1 MIRIDDLKNYYP
13 PQVRDNPMLSRYM
26 LKEYLQLLI
35 LDYLSTT
42 SWIKKITLIGGTCLR
57 LLKGIDRFSED
68 LDFDCKDLSREDF
81 LGMTDDILQLLHRNG
96 FNVEPRDKEN
106 SRLKAFRRN
115 IYFPGLL
122 LNLGLTGHREERF
135 LIKVESQDQMFSYRP
150 VLANIRSAGFFF
162 PFPVPP
168 DPILCA
174 MKVSAMLDRQKGRD
188 FYDAMFLLSQ
198 TAPDYS
204 FLSSKHS
211 ISVPEELMAAVNKM
225 LESVDL
231 KNKSIDFKH
240 LLFNQDYSLRILR
253 APEFFREV
261 IKP

>member
-1 MIRIDDLKNYYP
+1 MIQINDLKNYYP
-13 PQVRDNPMLSRYM
+13 PLVRDDPNFNRHM
-26 LKEYLQLLI
+26 LKEYIQLLI

-42 SWIKKITLIGGTCLR
+42 VWIRKITLIGGTCLR

-68 LDFDCKDLSREDF
+68 LDFNCKNLSKEEF
-81 LGMTDDILQLLHRNG
+81 LRMTDDILQLLRRNG
-96 FNVEPRDKEN
+96 FNAEPRDKEN

-122 LNLGLTGHREERF
+122 FDLGLTGHREERF
-135 LIKVESQDQMFSYRP
+135 LIKIESEDQNFIYSP
-150 VLANIRSAGFFF
+150 VLVNIRSAGFFF

-174 MKVSAMLDRQKGRD
+174 MKVSAMLERQKGRD
-188 FYDAMFLLSQ
+188 FYDVMFLLGQ

-211 ISVPEELMAAVNKM
+211 VAGPEDLKEAVSKI
-225 LESVDL
+225 LHTVDL
-231 KNKSIDFKH
+231 KNKSRDFEH
-240 LLFNQDYSLRILR
+240 LLFNKDNSLRILR
-253 APEFFREV
+253 VSEFFREM
-261 IKP
+261 

>member
-1 MIRIDDLKNYYP
+1 MIQINDLQNYYP
-13 PQVRDNPMLSRYM
+13 PLVRDDPNFNRYM
-26 LKEYLQLLI
+26 LKEYIQLLI
-35 LDYLSTT
+35 LDYLSAT
-42 SWIKKITLIGGTCLR
+42 SWIRKITLIGGTCLR

-68 LDFDCKDLSREDF
+68 LDFDCKDLSKEEF
-81 LGMTDDILQLLHRNG
+81 LRMTDDILQLLHRNG

-106 SRLKAFRRN
+106 RKLKAFRRN

-122 LNLGLTGHREERF
+122 FDLGLTGHREERF
-135 LIKVESQDQMFSYRP
+135 LIKVESEDQNFIYSP

-174 MKVSAMLDRQKGRD
+174 MKISAMLQRQKGRD
-188 FYDAMFLLSQ
+188 FYDVMFLLGQ

-211 ISVPEELMAAVNKM
+211 IDGPEDLKEAVDKI
-225 LESVDL
+225 LETVDL
-231 KNKSIDFKH
+231 RKKSRDFEHLVYNKDNS
-240 LLFNQDYSLRILR
+240 NRIMR
-253 APEFFREV
+253 VAEFFREM
-261 IKP
+261 

>member
-13 PQVRDNPMLSRYM
+13 PLVRDNPMLSRYM

-42 SWIKKITLIGGTCLR
+42 AWIRKITLIGGTCLR

-68 LDFDCKDLSREDF
+68 LDFDCKDLSSEEF
-81 LGMTDDILQLLHRNG
+81 LIMTDDILTLLRRNG

-122 LNLGLTGHREERF
+122 FDLGLTGHREERF
-135 LIKVESQDQMFSYRP
+135 LIKVESQDQRLVYSP
-150 VLANIRSAGFFF
+150 VLANIRGSGFFF

-174 MKVSAMLDRQKGRD
+174 MKVSAMLGRQKGRD
-188 FYDAMFLLSQ
+188 FYDAMFLLGQ
-198 TAPDYS
+198 TAPEYS
-204 FLSSKHS
+204 FLSSKHG
-211 ISVPEELMAAVNKM
+211 ISGPDDLMEAVEKM
-225 LESVDL
+225 LKTVDL
-231 KNKSIDFKH
+231 KKKSRDFEH
-240 LLFNQDYSLRILR
+240 LLVNQGNSLRILR

-261 IKP
+261 INS